1 MTSGVAKHRTRPGQ
15 GGGKGLTTL
24 TSRTDSDKTSNK
36 AWTRWCCGQS
46 LNKDNAGPTAA
57 QRTRP
62 GRAPDKVEK
71 TARGAATA
79 IMASHFFLK
88 LIGEQKEDTQGS
100 PARPE
105 DSRRTRE
112 GHSGAPPAS
121 PKDSRRT
128 TGATA
133 EQHPDRGFKGAAR
146 DCGQPFSLREN
157 PNSKLFEGTAVH
169 FKVQFLSKKAFA
181 PELFTTGSLD
191 RTLGACHP
199 TLFWQVNSAQHVPCI
214 RLPNTCRKKQKSH
227 SPATR

>member
-88 LIGEQKEDTQGS
+88 LIGEQKEDT
-100 PARPE
+100 
-105 DSRRTRE
+105 
-112 GHSGAPPAS
+112 
-121 PKDSRRT
+121 RRT